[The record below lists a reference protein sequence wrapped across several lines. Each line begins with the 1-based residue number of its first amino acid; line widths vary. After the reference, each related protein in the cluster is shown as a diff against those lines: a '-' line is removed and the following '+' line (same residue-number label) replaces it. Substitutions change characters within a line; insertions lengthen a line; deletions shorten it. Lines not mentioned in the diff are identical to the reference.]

1 MAQQMK
7 NEEFL
12 NAPIPGESLT
22 AEPRSRPWRR
32 PAEVSNVD
40 DAIALYAPIFKDET
54 TRRLMLEQI
63 QNGIPLTS
71 IADILITGNAM
82 EGRHSLDVGILIS
95 PVLIETM
102 ATFAEMAGIDYVMG
116 NEKRDTPETR
126 DEIVQRAVRSAGKV
140 VESADEEQQE
150 DDEQLDMFEGEQ
162 EQPKPKGLMA
172 PRKGGETDEV

>member
-1 MAQQMK
+1 MAMS

-32 PAEVSNVD
+32 PAETSNVD
-40 DAIALYAPIFKDET
+40 DAIALYAPMFQDET

-63 QNGIPLTS
+63 ENGIPLTS
-71 IADILITGNAM
+71 LADLLITANAM

-102 ATFAEMAGIDYVMG
+102 ATFAEMAEIDYVVG
-116 NEKRDTPETR
+116 NEKRDTPQTHE
-126 DEIVQRAVRSAGKV
+126 EMIQRAVKSAKKI
-140 VESADEEQQE
+140 SEQSE
-150 DDEQLDMFEGEQ
+150 DTETETLEKEQ
-162 EQPKPKGLMA
+162 ESVAEKPEAQRGLMA
-172 PRKGGETDEV
+172 PRKGGDTDEI